1 MEKSNSSPTSLPS
14 GSSRMPAGER
24 QSYLLLVIGFAIAG
38 ALPYLI
44 HPPVSTRASA
54 PTVATASLGAP
65 LAPR

>member
-14 GSSRMPAGER
+14 GSSRPAGER
-24 QSYLLLVIGFAIAG
+24 QSYLLLAIGFAIAG

-54 PTVATASLGAP
+54 PTIATASLGAR